1 MYICKENKH
10 ENGLR
15 RIKHLKD
22 KTMKKLLVLL
32 LVLTP
37 VFAKANPIAVG
48 IILSEISFDESGDWS
63 LEILNRYTD
72 SLLRYDIYIETCSGT
87 AKIISLDSVS
97 DFDYYG
103 YIVITNKNLSKSLTI
118 NKDYDC
124 IKLITSPNFVIGNDS
139 VCLGNYPGSYL
150 KNITNGQSIACIDEY
165 GSFYKDNT
173 PTMGARNDLS
183 GAVGQ
188 IYGHVYGLNNQLMTN
203 KYFYIDEG
211 NCEGS
216 IDIDEKGSYSA
227 KITSRVY
234 SISEL
239 YICTNTPKYHSE
251 LVQFKPVHFDL
262 EENDSIRVDFVQ
274 TIASVEKTNQESVL
288 LSNYP
293 NPAKDFTYFIFD
305 TDKDLSSLLI
315 TVYDLEGRKV
325 DSFIPGSTKQVWNCS
340 KLAQGTYVYAL
351 SCGNQLLGTNKF
363 QVIK

>member
-1 MYICKENKH
+1 
-10 ENGLR
+10 
-15 RIKHLKD
+15 
-22 KTMKKLLVLL
+22 MKKLLLL
-32 LVLTP
+32 LLMLTP
-37 VFAKANPIAVG
+37 VFAKANPISVG
-48 IILSEISFDESGDWS
+48 ISLSEISFDESGDWS
-63 LEILNRYTD
+63 LEIRSMD
-72 SLLRYDIYIETCSGT
+72 SAMYLGSIYIQTCSGT
-87 AKIISLDSVS
+87 AQITNFESNANWG
-97 DFDYYG
+97 DYEYV
-103 YIVITNKNLSKSLTI
+103 VITNKNLSKSLTI

-124 IKLITSPNFVIGNDS
+124 IKLITSPHFVIGNDS
-139 VCLGNYPGSYL
+139 VCLGDYPGSYL

-173 PTMGARNDLS
+173 PTMGAWNDLS

-188 IYGHVYGLNNQLMTN
+188 IYGQVYGLNNQLITN

-227 KITSRVY
+227 KITSRIY
-234 SISEL
+234 SISQL
-239 YICTNTPKYHSE
+239 YIYTRLPKTHWE
-251 LVQFKPVHFDL
+251 LVQFKPVHFDV

-274 TIASVEKTNQESVL
+274 TIASVEKTKQESVL

-325 DSFIPGSTKQVWNCS
+325 DSFVPGSTKHVWNCS
-340 KLAQGTYVYAL
+340 KLAQDTYVYAL
-351 SCGNQLLGTNKF
+351 SSGNQILGTNKF
-363 QVIK
+363 QVVK